1 MNAITSIVSSLV
13 EAWGEVKVAKS
24 RVILSL
30 VGVVAAVAALSTVIA
45 LGELTVQA
53 NKEMVEAGNGRA
65 VTLRINAYQSGGE
78 EGSTAGDTLDPSAS
92 GRAPGAGADASAT
105 GGGQALDA
113 QGLPPDR
120 MGDAMTTVAERF
132 AIPYWSR
139 SESSSIEIEEL
150 TQIEQTGSFRGRPA
164 IIRDPMLVERSAQIK
179 AVDPAYATIFRLE
192 PAQGRWIA
200 PGDADLRVVPV
211 VINSVLW
218 DYLGRSP
225 IEDPIVLHS
234 KDGSVSF
241 RVVGV
246 IKAKTPWASP
256 EFYVDYTAWRY
267 TKVATYSVGSQSGP
281 FSNGS
286 MMGSGSG
293 QTEMV
298 VWVGP
303 DKVEQ
308 AREALPKALAS
319 VLGKGWKGE
328 VYGGDDW
335 DGGESEF
342 GAIRKI
348 IMVTGG
354 IVILLGAMGLLN
366 VAIVTVRQRIRE
378 IGIRRAMG
386 ASAKRVFFSVFME
399 SVVATFVAGVIGVG
413 IAIVIVRTLP
423 LETLGLLLQDRPAFP
438 MKAAVD
444 GVGIATGI
452 GALCGIIPAVAAVK
466 VKPIDAIRY

>member
-1 MNAITSIVSSLV
+1 
-13 EAWGEVKVAKS
+13 
-24 RVILSL
+24 
-30 VGVVAAVAALSTVIA
+30 
-45 LGELTVQA
+45 
-53 NKEMVEAGNGRA
+53 
-65 VTLRINAYQSGGE
+65 
-78 EGSTAGDTLDPSAS
+78 
-92 GRAPGAGADASAT
+92 
-105 GGGQALDA
+105 
-113 QGLPPDR
+113 
-120 MGDAMTTVAERF
+120 MTTVAERF
-132 AIPYWSR
+132 GIPYWAR

-150 TQIEQTGSFRGRPA
+150 AQIEQTRSFRGRPA
-164 IIRDPMLVERSAQIK
+164 IIREHMMMEQSAQIR
-179 AVDPAYATIFRLE
+179 AVDPAYATIFRLK

-200 PGDADLRVVPV
+200 RGDADLRVVPV

-218 DYLGRSP
+218 DYLGQSP
-225 IEDPIVLHS
+225 IEDPIILHS
-234 KDGSVSF
+234 KDGNVSF

-246 IKAKTPWASP
+246 IKSKTPWASP
-256 EFYVDYTAWRY
+256 EFYIDYTAWRY
-267 TKVATYSVGSQSGP
+267 TKAATYSVGSHSGP
-281 FSNGS
+281 SNGS
-286 MMGSGSG
+286 IMGGG
-293 QTEMV
+293 PERTEMV

-319 VLGKGWKGE
+319 VLGKGWKGDIN
-328 VYGGDDW
+328 GGDDW

-342 GAIRKI
+342 GGIRKI

-413 IAIVIVRTLP
+413 IAIVVVRTLP
-423 LETLGLLLQDRPAFP
+423 METLGLLLQERPAFP